1 MRNKKLINKE
11 TTLHKNGNSAV
22 LSPWKRKGKKK
33 KKRYY
38 NTQYSYLVTH
48 PSTNAVKQGLTLLSG
63 RNMLLSERIFL
74 NCYDEKRYRK
84 NIWYYM
90 AGKVEN
96 KKLEQYENEN
106 YYLLWW
112 SDKGHFP
119 YICLGLSDEDKSVSR
134 TDNFVNENVF
144 SVTYSRVLSY
154 RKSKLCKKR
163 KINIWNYLSLNYI
176 QCRPSWLIA
185 YGQSY
190 QVTFMGP
197 KHHSLDAPWSLVG
210 NRV

>member
-11 TTLHKNGNSAV
+11 TTLHKNDNSAV

-84 NIWYYM
+84 NI
-90 AGKVEN
+90 
-96 KKLEQYENEN
+96 
-106 YYLLWW
+106 
-112 SDKGHFP
+112 
-119 YICLGLSDEDKSVSR
+119 
-134 TDNFVNENVF
+134 
-144 SVTYSRVLSY
+144 
-154 RKSKLCKKR
+154 
-163 KINIWNYLSLNYI
+163 
-176 QCRPSWLIA
+176 
-185 YGQSY
+185 
-190 QVTFMGP
+190 
-197 KHHSLDAPWSLVG
+197 
-210 NRV
+210 